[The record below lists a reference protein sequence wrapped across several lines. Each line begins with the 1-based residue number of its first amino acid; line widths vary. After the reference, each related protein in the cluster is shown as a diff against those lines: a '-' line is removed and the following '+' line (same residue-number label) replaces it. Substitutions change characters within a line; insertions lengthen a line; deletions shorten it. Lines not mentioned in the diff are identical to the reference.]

1 MVTGYEVWING
12 YYHMS
17 GGIRALHVLKDEL
30 VKRGMNA
37 WMAYERH
44 DPNAI
49 GIYPEIVPAN
59 PENYEKRVRWLLNT
73 ADVPDDP
80 TWAWESGMGD
90 WPLLTVNI
98 IELNLFKPSTR
109 PRAGAAYWVGK
120 GVKDE
125 SVLPT
130 GAIEIHRGNYPSRAE
145 VAELLSSVN
154 YLISFDAFSAINIE
168 AVLCGTPVLIA
179 GSHPRMSKDDI
190 MAHNW
195 TPFGVAWSQEELEEA
210 RREVHLA
217 YDHYLSLL
225 PVFGQRVDAFITDT
239 LRLYS

>member
-1 MVTGYEVWING
+1 
-12 YYHMS
+12 
-17 GGIRALHVLKDEL
+17 
-30 VKRGMNA
+30 
-37 WMAYERH
+37 
-44 DPNAI
+44 
-49 GIYPEIVPAN
+49 
-59 PENYEKRVRWLLNT
+59 
-73 ADVPDDP
+73 
-80 TWAWESGMGD
+80 MGD

-109 PRAGAAYWVGK
+109 PRAGVAYWVGK

-130 GAIEIHRGNYPSRAE
+130 GSIEIHRGNYPSRAE

-179 GSHPRMSKDDI
+179 GSHPRMSRDDI

-195 TPFGVAWSQEELEEA
+195 TPFGVAWSQDELDEA

-225 PVFGQRVDAFITDT
+225 PVFGQRVDKFITDT
-239 LRLYS
+239 LNIFS